1 MAKRR
6 AGGSL
11 RMQTFSLR
19 KHGSAKVCPEKK
31 KSICDDEKSHMKVE
45 CWPN

>member
-31 KSICDDEKSHMKVE
+31 KKKKKYLR
-45 CWPN
+45 